1 MERVIEQR
9 NHNYLIHLNKLPINS
24 YLIRI
29 INWELNISKLS
40 QISILPLV
48 ADFSAEV
55 ANNSAVG
62 MIGSFIAAALIV
74 VIPATAFLIFVSQ
87 KDSLDR
93 TSAGRR

>member
-1 MERVIEQR
+1 MF
-9 NHNYLIHLNKLPINS
+9 
-24 YLIRI
+24 
-29 INWELNISKLS
+29 
-40 QISILPLV
+40 QISNLLLL
-48 ADFSAEV
+48 ADFTAEF

-62 MIGSFIAAALIV
+62 MIGSFIAAALLI